1 MNWPARENWLDFYLS
16 TIEPAKFKTKKI
28 EFKVTSFSFI
38 CIISKSLKATRFVCL
53 GQSVEIEIDN
63 KVKRQNKTCNKTLIL
78 RAAVR
83 LPVSKK

>member
-1 MNWPARENWLDFYLS
+1 M
-16 TIEPAKFKTKKI
+16 
-28 EFKVTSFSFI
+28 
-38 CIISKSLKATRFVCL
+38 CL